1 MKDWRVNSVGWSICR
16 LYNFALSTNSQI
28 WQVIGGH
35 IQSIGCVLDP
45 YRYRLAIV
53 SQKLI
58 GNTAFR
64 TENSCLLFVASP
76 TATAQIFEPSF
87 GGPIVY
93 ASTALT
99 RQAVDGKT
107 IGTLAITGS
116 SGNVR
121 NLSIPRT
128 ATSYQ
133 VSKRRF
139 VFVQKSLVSG
149 AIGYPTRRY
158 LTAFVSE
165 TTDVLM
171 VRV

>member
-16 LYNFALSTNSQI
+16 LYNFAISTNSQI

-45 YRYRLAIV
+45 YRYRLAIT

-58 GNTAFR
+58 GNTPFR
-64 TENSCLLFVASP
+64 TENSCLLFMASP
-76 TATAQIFEPSF
+76 TATAQIFLPSNT
-87 GGPIVY
+87 PY
-93 ASTALT
+93 ATTALT

-116 SGNVR
+116 SGNIR
-121 NLSIPRT
+121 NLNIPRAT
-128 ATSYQ
+128 TSYQ

-139 VFVQKSLVSG
+139 AFVQKSLVSG

-158 LTAFVSE
+158 LTTFVTE